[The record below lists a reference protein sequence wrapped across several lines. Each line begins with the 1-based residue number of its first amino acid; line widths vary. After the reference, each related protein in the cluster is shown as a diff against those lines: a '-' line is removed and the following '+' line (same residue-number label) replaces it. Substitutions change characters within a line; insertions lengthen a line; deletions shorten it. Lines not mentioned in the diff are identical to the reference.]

1 MLRCAM
7 RAMPARALRKPEGAL
22 AHCFFI
28 SLPDAAT
35 MRRDF
40 RHAAAERSMPRER
53 HYFFI
58 IFADTLRRMP
68 PIIATATI
76 FS

>member
-40 RHAAAERSMPRER
+40 RHAAAERSDAARAPLFL
-53 HYFFI
+53 HYF
-58 IFADTLRRMP
+58 R
-68 PIIATATI
+68 
-76 FS
+76 